1 MFEKEIVID
10 GRGHLFGRLAS
21 IVAAQLLRGQHVTVV
36 RCEEILRS
44 GSLFR
49 NKLYWQATEHRRIN
63 TNPRRGFKHYTAP
76 SRMFWR
82 SLRAMLPHKTPRGAI
97 ALSKLKVFDGISN
110 PYDRKKRVVVPDAL
124 KVLRMKSYRKFC
136 RMGDLAKLAGWTK
149 DDIIGRMETKRK
161 AKSAKFH
168 DAKVKKAAARAKAAA
183 SKDCGRFNAELKR
196 KVKSAK
202 FHDAKVKKA

>member
-1 MFEKEIVID
+1 MFEKEIIID

-21 IVAAQLLRGQHVTVV
+21 IVAAQLIRGQHVTVV

-49 NKLYWQATEHRRIN
+49 NHLYWKATEHRRIN

-97 ALSKLKVFDGISN
+97 ALSKLKVFDGM
-110 PYDRKKRVVVPDAL
+110 PAPFDRKKRAVVPDAL

-136 RMGDLAKLAGWTK
+136 RIGDLAKLAGWTK
-149 DDIIGRMETKRK
+149 GDIIGRLEEKRK
-161 AKSAKFH
+161 VKSAKFH
-168 DAKVKKAAARAKAAA
+168 ESQVKKAAARAKAAGD
-183 SKDCGRFNAELKR
+183 KDC
-196 KVKSAK
+196 AK
-202 FHDAKVKKA
+202 FHESQVKKAAARAKAAG

>member
-1 MFEKEIVID
+1 MFEKEIIID

-21 IVAAQLLRGQHVTVV
+21 VVAAQLLRGQHVTVV

-49 NKLYWQATEHRRIN
+49 NHLYWKATEHRRIN

-97 ALSKLKVFDGISN
+97 ALSKLKIFDGIPN
-110 PYDRKKRVVVPDAL
+110 PYDRKKRLVCPDAL

-136 RMGDLAKLAGWTK
+136 RMGDLAKMAGWTRN
-149 DDIIGRMETKRK
+149 DIIARVEDRRK
-161 AKSAKFH
+161 VKSAKFH
-168 DAKVKKAAARAKAAA
+168 DSKVKKAAARAKAAGD
-183 SKDCGRFNAELKR
+183 KD
-196 KVKSAK
+196 VAK
-202 FHDAKVKKA
+202 FGGQLKKFGF